1 MKFTENMSELRK
13 NLLVDDCSK
22 VWNFL
27 LGARLTGQVDTS
39 EDHPLPKSSSSSNS
53 MMRQNSASSSTSSS
67 HTIPSSLETSR
78 ATTSDITI
86 DFILDNAGFEL
97 FSDLCFADF
106 LISTGLATIVR
117 IRVKVRILLIELY
130 TFCMLNIIISIY
142 ENSASLYFI
151 FRLDLGLYPI
161 QQRKILIGC

>member
-1 MKFTENMSELRK
+1 MNFSENMSELRK

-22 VWNFL
+22 VWNYL
-27 LGARLTGQVDTS
+27 LGSRLTGQVDTS
-39 EDHPLPKSSSSSNS
+39 EDNPLPKSTSSSNS
-53 MMRQNSASSSTSSS
+53 IMRQNSAASSTSSS

-86 DFILDNAGFEL
+86 DFVLDNAGFEL

-117 IRVKVRILLIELY
+117 LRVKVRFLFLLIVHLQ
-130 TFCMLNIIISIY
+130 L
-142 ENSASLYFI
+142 A
-151 FRLDLGLYPI
+151 
-161 QQRKILIGC
+161 

>member
-130 TFCMLNIIISIY
+130 TFCMLNDIIISIY
-142 ENSASLYFI
+142 ENIIALFYISF
-151 FRLDLGLYPI
+151 LG
-161 QQRKILIGC
+161 

>member
-1 MKFTENMSELRK
+1 MCNYDLIILFQKMKFTENMSELRK

-142 ENSASLYFI
+142 ENIIALLYISF
-151 FRLDLGLYPI
+151 LG
-161 QQRKILIGC
+161 

>member
-1 MKFTENMSELRK
+1 MSELRK

-53 MMRQNSASSSTSSS
+53 MMRQNSASSSTSSG

-142 ENSASLYFI
+142 ENILALLYISF
-151 FRLDLGLYPI
+151 LG
-161 QQRKILIGC
+161 

>member
-1 MKFTENMSELRK
+1 MIVPFQKMKFTENMSELRK

-22 VWNFL
+22 VWNYL
-27 LGARLTGQVDTS
+27 LGARLTGQHDTS
-39 EDHPLPKSSSSSNS
+39 EDHPIPKSSSSSNS
-53 MMRQNSASSSTSSS
+53 IMRQNSASSSTSSS

-117 IRVKVRILLIELY
+117 LRVKVRFLFLLIVHL
-130 TFCMLNIIISIY
+130 LL
-142 ENSASLYFI
+142 A
-151 FRLDLGLYPI
+151 
-161 QQRKILIGC
+161 